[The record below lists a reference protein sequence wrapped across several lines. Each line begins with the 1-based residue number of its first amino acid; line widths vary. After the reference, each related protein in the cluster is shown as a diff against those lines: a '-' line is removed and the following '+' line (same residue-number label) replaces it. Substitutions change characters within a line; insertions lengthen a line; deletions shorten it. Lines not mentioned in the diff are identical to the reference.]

1 MQSYAEQNP
10 GISFI
15 HIHPGVVRTPILQ
28 ASQPVLRLL
37 NPLVYAL
44 AYPFSNS
51 PEDCA
56 EFMLYGLLQS
66 GAGVSRR
73 NNKGEDIGK
82 SRFHGSEEEKKAV
95 WDHTKEE
102 IERALQMPAVD
113 Q

>member
-1 MQSYAEQNP
+1 M
-10 GISFI
+10 
-15 HIHPGVVRTPILQ
+15 RTPLLQ
-28 ASQPVLRLL
+28 TSHPLLRIL
-37 NPLVYAL
+37 NPLTYAL
-44 AYPFSNS
+44 FYPISNS

-102 IERALQMPAVD
+102 IERALAVPAKSS
-113 Q
+113 